1 MNDTSFD
8 NFRDAADYAS
18 ALAVSLAAVVRLRR
32 RNDDKWIVICDVED
46 DDDPIP
52 F

>member
-32 RNDDKWIVICDVED
+32 LDDGWEVTCDQFEVD
-46 DDDPIP
+46 LDPIL